1 MKDCSSINIIKNAI
15 KTNKLSHAYLFYGS
29 VGTNVE
35 KPILNAI
42 ELILKNKNKE
52 IKISKIEDLNNYYDI
67 QVINTNNKEILKE
80 QFDQKITKL
89 FETSLEKDSI
99 KILYIKNIDL
109 GNKIFLNKLLKFI
122 EEPVENLIILMN
134 TNYLD
139 KVLPTIKSRT
149 QNIFI
154 KKNIKSKIDLVKNIK
169 NKNAALIANIFVD
182 DQQINKDNLE
192 IVNDLIEKVVL
203 ILEKSLKNIFVI
215 KEELFQLWN
224 KNNNDYILKII
235 QLFFYQINIKIDDEN
250 PLFTNKDKL
259 IIEFKKKNIEFI
271 KIQKLIE
278 KTRNNIKNYANFN
291 LQKINF
297 LNELENEIK

>member
-52 IKISKIEDLNNYYDI
+52 IKISKIEDLNNCYDI

-169 NKNAALIANIFVD
+169 NKNASLIANIFVD

>member
-42 ELILKNKNKE
+42 ELILRDKNKE
-52 IKISKIEDLNNYYDI
+52 IKISKIEDLNNCYDI

-154 KKNIKSKIDLVKNIK
+154 KKNIKSKIDLVKNIE
-169 NKNAALIANIFVD
+169 NKNASLIANIFVD

-278 KTRNNIKNYANFN
+278 QTRNNIKNYANFN

>member
-52 IKISKIEDLNNYYDI
+52 IKISKIEDLNNCYDI

-169 NKNAALIANIFVD
+169 NKNASLIANIFVD

-203 ILEKSLKNIFVI
+203 ILEKSLKDIFVI

-224 KNNNDYILKII
+224 KNNSDFILKII
-235 QLFFYQINIKIDDEN
+235 QLFFYQINIKINEEN
-250 PLFTNKDKL
+250 PLFPNKNKL

-278 KTRNNIKNYANFN
+278 QTRNNIKNYANFN

>member
-1 MKDCSSINIIKNAI
+1 MKDYSINIIENAI

-203 ILEKSLKNIFVI
+203 ILEKSLKDIFVI

-224 KNNNDYILKII
+224 KNNSDFILKII
-235 QLFFYQINIKIDDEN
+235 QLFFYQINIKINEEN
-250 PLFTNKDKL
+250 PLFPNKNKL

-278 KTRNNIKNYANFN
+278 QTRNNIKNYANFN

>member
-154 KKNIKSKIDLVKNIK
+154 KKNIKSKIDLVKNIE
-169 NKNAALIANIFVD
+169 NKNASLIANIFVD

-224 KNNNDYILKII
+224 KNNSDFILKII

>member
-52 IKISKIEDLNNYYDI
+52 IKISKIEDLNNCYDI

-154 KKNIKSKIDLVKNIK
+154 KKNIKSKIDLVKNIE
-169 NKNAALIANIFVD
+169 NKNASLIANIFVD

-192 IVNDLIEKVVL
+192 IVNDLIEKIVL

-250 PLFTNKDKL
+250 PLFINKDKL

>member
-52 IKISKIEDLNNYYDI
+52 IKISKIEDLNNCYDI

-154 KKNIKSKIDLVKNIK
+154 KKNIKSKIDLVKNIE
-169 NKNAALIANIFVD
+169 NKNASLIANIFVD

-250 PLFTNKDKL
+250 PLFINKDKL

>member
-1 MKDCSSINIIKNAI
+1 MKDYSINIIENAI

-42 ELILKNKNKE
+42 ELILRDKNKK

-89 FETSLEKDSI
+89 FESSLEKDSI

-169 NKNAALIANIFVD
+169 NKNASLIANIFVD

-203 ILEKSLKNIFVI
+203 ILEKSLKDIFVI

-224 KNNNDYILKII
+224 KNNSDFILKII
-235 QLFFYQINIKIDDEN
+235 QLFFYQINIKINEEN
-250 PLFTNKDKL
+250 PLFPNKNKL

-278 KTRNNIKNYANFN
+278 QTRNNIKNYANFN

>member
-52 IKISKIEDLNNYYDI
+52 IKISKIEDLNNCYDI

-169 NKNAALIANIFVD
+169 NKNASLIANIFVD

-203 ILEKSLKNIFVI
+203 ILEKSLKDIFVI

-224 KNNNDYILKII
+224 KNNSDFILKII

>member
-52 IKISKIEDLNNYYDI
+52 IKISKIEDLNNCYDI

-154 KKNIKSKIDLVKNIK
+154 KKNIKSKIDLVKNIE
-169 NKNAALIANIFVD
+169 NKNASLIANIFVD

-259 IIEFKKKNIEFI
+259 IVEFKKKNIEFI

>member
-154 KKNIKSKIDLVKNIK
+154 KKNIKSKIDLVKNIE
-169 NKNAALIANIFVD
+169 NKNASLIANIFVD

-203 ILEKSLKNIFVI
+203 ILEKSLKDIFVI

-224 KNNNDYILKII
+224 KNNSDFILKII

>member
-122 EEPVENLIILMN
+122 EEPVENLIIL
-134 TNYLD
+134 
-139 KVLPTIKSRT
+139 KVY
-149 QNIFI
+149 
-154 KKNIKSKIDLVKNIK
+154 
-169 NKNAALIANIFVD
+169 
-182 DQQINKDNLE
+182 LE
-192 IVNDLIEKVVL
+192 I
-203 ILEKSLKNIFVI
+203 S
-215 KEELFQLWN
+215 
-224 KNNNDYILKII
+224 Y
-235 QLFFYQINIKIDDEN
+235 
-250 PLFTNKDKL
+250 
-259 IIEFKKKNIEFI
+259 
-271 KIQKLIE
+271 
-278 KTRNNIKNYANFN
+278 
-291 LQKINF
+291 F
-297 LNELENEIK
+297 LNQYFLYTRF

>member
-52 IKISKIEDLNNYYDI
+52 IKISKIEDLNNCYDI

-154 KKNIKSKIDLVKNIK
+154 KKNIKSKIDLIKNIE
-169 NKNAALIANIFVD
+169 NKNASLIANIFVD

-250 PLFTNKDKL
+250 PLFMNKDKL

>member
-52 IKISKIEDLNNYYDI
+52 IKISKIEDLNNCYDI

-154 KKNIKSKIDLVKNIK
+154 KKNIKSKIDLVKNIE
-169 NKNAALIANIFVD
+169 NKNASLIANIFVD

-203 ILEKSLKNIFVI
+203 ILEKSLKDIFVI

-224 KNNNDYILKII
+224 KNNSDFILKII
-235 QLFFYQINIKIDDEN
+235 QLFFYQINIKINEEN
-250 PLFTNKDKL
+250 PLFPNKNKL

>member
-52 IKISKIEDLNNYYDI
+52 IKISKIEDLNNCYDI

-154 KKNIKSKIDLVKNIK
+154 KKNIKSKIDLVKNIE
-169 NKNAALIANIFVD
+169 NKNASLIANIFVD

>member
-52 IKISKIEDLNNYYDI
+52 IKISKIEDLNNCYDI

-154 KKNIKSKIDLVKNIK
+154 KKNIKSKIDLVKNIE
-169 NKNAALIANIFVD
+169 NKNASLIANIFVD

-224 KNNNDYILKII
+224 KNNSDFILKII

>member
-1 MKDCSSINIIKNAI
+1 MKDYSINIIENAI

-42 ELILKNKNKE
+42 ELILRDKNKEE

-89 FETSLEKDSI
+89 FESSLEKDSI

-169 NKNAALIANIFVD
+169 NKNASLIANIFVD

-203 ILEKSLKNIFVI
+203 ILEKSLKDIFVI

-224 KNNNDYILKII
+224 KNNSDFILKII
-235 QLFFYQINIKIDDEN
+235 QLFFYQINIKINEEN
-250 PLFTNKDKL
+250 PLFPNKNKL

-278 KTRNNIKNYANFN
+278 QTRNNIKNYANFN

>member
-52 IKISKIEDLNNYYDI
+52 IKISKIEDLNNCYDI

-154 KKNIKSKIDLVKNIK
+154 KKNIKSKIDLIKNIE
-169 NKNAALIANIFVD
+169 NKNASLIANIFVD

-224 KNNNDYILKII
+224 KNNSDFILKII

>member
-169 NKNAALIANIFVD
+169 NKNASLIANIFVD

>member
-52 IKISKIEDLNNYYDI
+52 IKISKIEDLNNCYDI

-154 KKNIKSKIDLVKNIK
+154 KKNIKSKIDLVKNIE
-169 NKNAALIANIFVD
+169 NKNASLIANIFVD

-203 ILEKSLKNIFVI
+203 ILENSLKNIFVI

>member
-52 IKISKIEDLNNYYDI
+52 IKISKIEDLNNFYDI

-154 KKNIKSKIDLVKNIK
+154 KKNIKSKIDLIKNIE
-169 NKNAALIANIFVD
+169 NKNASLIANIFVD

-203 ILEKSLKNIFVI
+203 ILEKSLKDIFVI

-224 KNNNDYILKII
+224 KNNSDFILKII
-235 QLFFYQINIKIDDEN
+235 QLFFYQINIKINEEN
-250 PLFTNKDKL
+250 PLFPNKNKL

-278 KTRNNIKNYANFN
+278 QTRNNIKNYANFN

>member
-154 KKNIKSKIDLVKNIK
+154 KKNIKSKIDLIKNIE
-169 NKNAALIANIFVD
+169 NKNASLIANIFVD

-250 PLFTNKDKL
+250 PLFINKDKL